1 MKNYFVAAFCA
12 FSALSAGANSPFISE
27 VFEYVPAPGQF
38 IHLIPEVTDDMS
50 REQVLEAA
58 ARQLV
63 SDERPGMVSLG
74 AFGGYIVFGFD
85 HPIANVEGEY
95 DFKIYG
101 NAMKSLGSG
110 ADTSAEPGIVMVSV
124 DTNGNGVPD
133 DEWFELRGS
142 AHDNAL
148 ADFTIRYTRP
158 SQTETSENIAW
169 TSNDPDSPSGIITL
183 NDFHTQ
189 SYWPG
194 WIEGDVIEFSG
205 TRLPGNARN
214 DNGTWVLSPFD
225 WGYADNRPDFVNVNG
240 NMEPN
245 PEAPGF
251 NIDNAVDSDGNSV
264 RLTAIDFVKV
274 YTAVNQ
280 TCDFLGETST
290 EICGARDLH
299 FVASLTD
306 VKAAVEPL
314 RLSGRTLVVTVGSA
328 ARAEIFNAAGQRVVV
343 SDCGAGRTEIDL
355 SALPAGIYVA
365 RATGSAMTM
374 ALR

>member
-1 MKNYFVAAFCA
+1 MKNYFIAAFCA

-27 VFEYVPAPGQF
+27 VFDYVPAPGQF
-38 IHLIPEVTDDMS
+38 IHLIPEVTDGMS

-63 SDERPGMVSLG
+63 GDERPGMVSLG

-124 DTNGNGVPD
+124 DTNGNGIPD

-148 ADFTIRYTRP
+148 ANFTIRYSRP

-194 WIEGDVIEFSG
+194 WIEGDVLEFSG

-251 NIDNAVDSDGNSV
+251 NIDNAVDADGNSV

-314 RLSGRTLVVTVGSA
+314 RLSGRTLVVTVGSVA
-328 ARAEIFNAAGQRVVV
+328 HAEVFNAAGQRVVV

-365 RATGSAMTM
+365 RAAGSAMTM

>member
-12 FSALSAGANSPFISE
+12 FSALSAGAGSPFISE
-27 VFEYVPAPGQF
+27 VFDYVPAPGQF

-63 SDERPGMVSLG
+63 GDERPGMVSLG

-85 HPIANVEGEY
+85 HPIANVKGEY

-101 NAMKSLGSG
+101 NATKTLGSG

-124 DTNGNGVPD
+124 DTNGNGIPD

-142 AHDNAL
+142 AHDKAFAN
-148 ADFTIRYTRP
+148 FTIRYNRP
-158 SQTETSENIAW
+158 SQTETAENIAW

-251 NIDNAVDSDGNSV
+251 NIDNAVDADGNSV

-299 FVASLTD
+299 FVASLTG
-306 VKAAVEPL
+306 VSAAVEPL
-314 RLSGRTLVVTVGSA
+314 RLCGRTLVVTVGSA
-328 ARAEIFNAAGQRVVV
+328 ARAEVFNAAGHRVLC
-343 SDCGAGRTEIDL
+343 SDCAAGRTEIDL
-355 SALPAGIYVA
+355 STLPAGIYVA
-365 RATGSAMTM
+365 RAAGSAMTM
-374 ALR
+374 AIR

>member
-12 FSALSAGANSPFISE
+12 FGALSAGANSPFISE

-50 REQVLEAA
+50 REQVIEAA

-63 SDERPGMVSLG
+63 GDERPGMVSLG

-101 NAMKSLGSG
+101 NAIKSLGSG
-110 ADTSAEPGIVMVSV
+110 VDTSAEPGIVMVSV
-124 DTNGNGVPD
+124 DTNGNGIPD

-148 ADFTIRYTRP
+148 ANFTIRYSRP

-183 NDFHTQ
+183 NDFHSQ

-251 NIDNAVDSDGNSV
+251 NIDNAVDADGNSV

-314 RLSGRTLVVTVGSA
+314 RLCGRTLVVTVGSP
-328 ARAEIFNAAGQRVVV
+328 ARAEVYNAAGQRVVV

-365 RATGSAMTM
+365 RAAGSAMTM

>member
-27 VFEYVPAPGQF
+27 VFDYVPAPGQF

-63 SDERPGMVSLG
+63 GDERPGMVSLG

-148 ADFTIRYTRP
+148 ADFTIRYSRP

-194 WIEGDVIEFSG
+194 WIEGDVIEFAG

-251 NIDNAVDSDGNSV
+251 NIDNAVDADGNSV

-314 RLSGRTLVVTVGSA
+314 RLSGRTLVVTVGSV
-328 ARAEIFNAAGQRVVV
+328 ARAEVFNAAGQRVVV

-365 RATGSAMTM
+365 RTAGSAMTM

>member
-27 VFEYVPAPGQF
+27 VFDYVPAPGQF
-38 IHLIPEVTDDMS
+38 IHLIPEVADDMS

-63 SDERPGMVSLG
+63 GDERPGMVSLG

-85 HPIANVEGEY
+85 HPVANVEGEY

-148 ADFTIRYTRP
+148 ADFTIRYSRP

-169 TSNDPDSPSGIITL
+169 TSNDPDSPSGIITH

-251 NIDNAVDSDGNSV
+251 NIDNAVDADGNSV

-280 TCDFLGETST
+280 ICDFLGETST

-328 ARAEIFNAAGQRVVV
+328 ARAEVFNAAGQRVVV

-365 RATGSAMTM
+365 RAAGSAMTM

>member
-12 FSALSAGANSPFISE
+12 FSALSAGAHSPFISE
-27 VFEYVPAPGQF
+27 VFDYVPAPGQF

-58 ARQLV
+58 SRQLV
-63 SDERPGMVSLG
+63 GDERPGMVSLG

-148 ADFTIRYTRP
+148 ADFTIRYSRP

-240 NMEPN
+240 NMGPN

-251 NIDNAVDSDGNSV
+251 NIDNAVDADGNSV

-328 ARAEIFNAAGQRVVV
+328 ARAEVFNAAGQRVVV

-365 RATGSAMTM
+365 RAAGSAMTM

>member
-27 VFEYVPAPGQF
+27 VFDYVPAPGQF

-58 ARQLV
+58 SRQLV
-63 SDERPGMVSLG
+63 GDERPGMVSLG

-110 ADTSAEPGIVMVSV
+110 VDTSAEPGIVMVSV

-148 ADFTIRYTRP
+148 ADFTIRYSRP

-194 WIEGDVIEFSG
+194 WIEGDFIEFSG

-245 PEAPGF
+245 TEAPGF
-251 NIDNAVDSDGNSV
+251 NIDNAVDADGNSV

-328 ARAEIFNAAGQRVVV
+328 ARAEVFNAAGQRVVV

-365 RATGSAMTM
+365 RAAGSAMTM

>member
-27 VFEYVPAPGQF
+27 VFDYVPAPGQF

-58 ARQLV
+58 SRQLV
-63 SDERPGMVSLG
+63 GDERPGMVSLG

-148 ADFTIRYTRP
+148 ADFTIRYSRP

-251 NIDNAVDSDGNSV
+251 NIDNAVDADGNSV

-314 RLSGRTLVVTVGSA
+314 RLSGRTLVVTVGSV
-328 ARAEIFNAAGQRVVV
+328 ARAEVFNAAGQRVVV

-365 RATGSAMTM
+365 RTAGSAMTM

>member
-27 VFEYVPAPGQF
+27 VFDYVPAPGQF

-63 SDERPGMVSLG
+63 GDDRPGMVSLG

-124 DTNGNGVPD
+124 DTNGNGIPD

-148 ADFTIRYTRP
+148 ANFTIRYSRP

-194 WIEGDVIEFSG
+194 WIEGDVLEFSG

-251 NIDNAVDSDGNSV
+251 NIDNAVDADGNSV

-314 RLSGRTLVVTVGSA
+314 RLSGRTLVVTVGSV
-328 ARAEIFNAAGQRVVV
+328 ARAEVFNAAGQRVVV

-365 RATGSAMTM
+365 RTAGSAMTM

>member
-1 MKNYFVAAFCA
+1 MKNYVVVAFCA
-12 FSALSAGANSPFISE
+12 FGALSAGANSPFISE

-63 SDERPGMVSLG
+63 GDERPGMVSLG

-101 NAMKSLGSG
+101 NAMKAIGTDE
-110 ADTSAEPGIVMVSV
+110 DTSAEPGIVMVSV
-124 DTNGNGVPD
+124 DSNGNGIPD

-142 AHDNAL
+142 AHDKAFAN
-148 ADFTIRYTRP
+148 FTIRYSRP
-158 SQTETSENIAW
+158 SQTSTSENIAW
-169 TSNDPDSPSGIITL
+169 TSNDPDNPSGIITL

-205 TRLPGNARN
+205 TRLPANAML
-214 DNGTWVLSPFD
+214 DNGTWTLEPFD
-225 WGYADNRPDFVNVNG
+225 WGYADNRPDFINVNG
-240 NMEPN
+240 NVEPN

-251 NIDNAVDSDGNSV
+251 NIDNAVDADGNSV

-274 YTAVNQ
+274 YTAENQ

-299 FVASLTD
+299 FVSSLTD
-306 VKAAVEPL
+306 VRASVEPL
-314 RLSGRTLVVTVGSA
+314 RLSGRILVVTVDSA
-328 ARAEIFNAAGQRVVV
+328 SRAEIYNVGGQCVAD
-343 SDCGAGRTEIDL
+343 SGCLPGRTEIDL
-355 SALPAGIYVA
+355 SAIPAGVYVA
-365 RATGSAMTM
+365 RVGAHAITI

>member
-27 VFEYVPAPGQF
+27 VFDYVPAPGQF
-38 IHLIPEVTDDMS
+38 IHLIPEVTDGMS

-63 SDERPGMVSLG
+63 GNERPGMVSLG

-110 ADTSAEPGIVMVSV
+110 VDTSAEPGIVMVSV
-124 DTNGNGVPD
+124 DTNGNGIPD

-142 AHDNAL
+142 AHDKAFAN
-148 ADFTIRYTRP
+148 FTIRYSRP
-158 SQTETSENIAW
+158 SQTETAENIAW

-194 WIEGDVIEFSG
+194 WIEGEVLEFSG

-251 NIDNAVDSDGNSV
+251 NIDNAVDADGNSV

-280 TCDFLGETST
+280 TCDILGETST

-306 VKAAVEPL
+306 VSAAVEPL
-314 RLSGRTLVVTVGSA
+314 RLSGRSLVVTVGSA
-328 ARAEIFNAAGQRVVV
+328 ACAEVYNVAGQRVVC
-343 SDCGAGRTEIDL
+343 SDCAAGRTEIDL

-365 RATGSAMTM
+365 RAAGSAMTM

>member
-12 FSALSAGANSPFISE
+12 FSALSAGAGSPFISE

-63 SDERPGMVSLG
+63 GDERPGMVSLG

-148 ADFTIRYTRP
+148 ANFTIRYSRP

-240 NMEPN
+240 SMEPN

-328 ARAEIFNAAGQRVVV
+328 ARAEVFNAAGQRVVV
-343 SDCGAGRTEIDL
+343 CDCGAGRTEIDL

-365 RATGSAMTM
+365 RAAGSAMTM

>member
-27 VFEYVPAPGQF
+27 VFDYVPAPGQF

-58 ARQLV
+58 SRQLV
-63 SDERPGMVSLG
+63 GDARPGMVSLG

-95 DFKIYG
+95 DFKICG

-148 ADFTIRYTRP
+148 ANFTIRYSRP

-194 WIEGDVIEFSG
+194 WIEGDVLEFSG

-251 NIDNAVDSDGNSV
+251 NIDNAVDADGNSV

-314 RLSGRTLVVTVGSA
+314 RLSGRTLVVTVGSV
-328 ARAEIFNAAGQRVVV
+328 ARAEVFNAAGQRVVV

-365 RATGSAMTM
+365 RTAGSAMTM

>member
-63 SDERPGMVSLG
+63 GDERPGMVSLG

-110 ADTSAEPGIVMVSV
+110 VDTSAEPGIVMVSV
-124 DTNGNGVPD
+124 DTNGNGIPD

-148 ADFTIRYTRP
+148 ANFTIRYTRP

-251 NIDNAVDSDGNSV
+251 NIDNAVDADGNSV

-314 RLSGRTLVVTVGSA
+314 RLSGRTLVVTVGSV
-328 ARAEIFNAAGQRVVV
+328 ARAEVFNAAGQRVVV

-365 RATGSAMTM
+365 RTAGSAMTM

>member
-27 VFEYVPAPGQF
+27 VFDYVPAPGQF

-58 ARQLV
+58 SRQLV
-63 SDERPGMVSLG
+63 GDERPGMVSLG

-110 ADTSAEPGIVMVSV
+110 VDTSAEPGIVMVSV

-194 WIEGDVIEFSG
+194 WIEGDFIEFSG

-251 NIDNAVDSDGNSV
+251 NIDNAVDADGNSV

-314 RLSGRTLVVTVGSA
+314 RLSGRTLVVTVGSV
-328 ARAEIFNAAGQRVVV
+328 ARAEVFNAAGQRVVV

-365 RATGSAMTM
+365 RTAGSAMTM

>member
-12 FSALSAGANSPFISE
+12 FSALSAWASSPFISE

-63 SDERPGMVSLG
+63 GDERPGMVSLG

-101 NAMKSLGSG
+101 NAMKAIGTDE
-110 ADTSAEPGIVMVSV
+110 DTSAEPGIVMVSV
-124 DTNGNGVPD
+124 DTNGNGIPD

-148 ADFTIRYTRP
+148 ANFTIRYSRP
-158 SQTETSENIAW
+158 SQTETAENIAW

-251 NIDNAVDSDGNSV
+251 NIDNAVDADGNSV
-264 RLTAIDFVKV
+264 RLMAIDFVKV

-314 RLSGRTLVVTVGSA
+314 RLSGRTLVVTVDSA
-328 ARAEIFNAAGQRVVV
+328 ARAEVYNAAGQRVVV

-365 RATGSAMTM
+365 RAAGSAMTM

>member
-27 VFEYVPAPGQF
+27 VFDYVPAPGQF

-63 SDERPGMVSLG
+63 GDERPGMVSLG

-124 DTNGNGVPD
+124 DTNGNGIPD

-148 ADFTIRYTRP
+148 ANFTIRYSRP

-194 WIEGDVIEFSG
+194 WIEGDFIEFSG

-245 PEAPGF
+245 TEAPGF
-251 NIDNAVDSDGNSV
+251 NIDNAVDADGNSV

-328 ARAEIFNAAGQRVVV
+328 ARAEVFNAAGQRVVV

-365 RATGSAMTM
+365 RAAGSAMTM

>member
-27 VFEYVPAPGQF
+27 VFDYVPAPGQF

-63 SDERPGMVSLG
+63 GDERPGMVSLG

-148 ADFTIRYTRP
+148 ADFTIRYSRP

-240 NMEPN
+240 NMGPN

-251 NIDNAVDSDGNSV
+251 NIDNAVDADGNSV

-314 RLSGRTLVVTVGSA
+314 RLSGRTLVVTVGSV
-328 ARAEIFNAAGQRVVV
+328 ARAEVFNAAGQRVVV

-365 RATGSAMTM
+365 RTAGSAMTM

>member
-27 VFEYVPAPGQF
+27 VFDYVPAPGQF

-58 ARQLV
+58 SRQLV
-63 SDERPGMVSLG
+63 GDERPGMVSLG

-110 ADTSAEPGIVMVSV
+110 VDTSAEPGIVMVSV

-148 ADFTIRYTRP
+148 ADFTIRYSRP

-245 PEAPGF
+245 TEAPGF
-251 NIDNAVDSDGNSV
+251 NIDNAVDADGNSV

-328 ARAEIFNAAGQRVVV
+328 ARAEVFNAAGQRVVV

-365 RATGSAMTM
+365 RAAGSAMTM

>member
-27 VFEYVPAPGQF
+27 VFDYVPAPGQF

-63 SDERPGMVSLG
+63 GDERPGMVSLG

-148 ADFTIRYTRP
+148 ADFTIRYSRP

-169 TSNDPDSPSGIITL
+169 TSNDPDSPSGIIAL

-314 RLSGRTLVVTVGSA
+314 RLSGRTLVVTVGSV
-328 ARAEIFNAAGQRVVV
+328 ARAEVFNAAGQRVVV

-365 RATGSAMTM
+365 RAAGSAMTM

>member
-63 SDERPGMVSLG
+63 GDERPGMVSLG

-110 ADTSAEPGIVMVSV
+110 VDTSAEPGIVMVSV
-124 DTNGNGVPD
+124 DTNGNGFPD

-148 ADFTIRYTRP
+148 ADFTIRYSRP

-240 NMEPN
+240 NMGPN

-251 NIDNAVDSDGNSV
+251 NIDNAVDADGNSV

-328 ARAEIFNAAGQRVVV
+328 ARAEVFDAAGQRVVV

-365 RATGSAMTM
+365 RAAGSAMTM

>member
-58 ARQLV
+58 DRQLV
-63 SDERPGMVSLG
+63 GDERPGMVSLG

-85 HPIANVEGEY
+85 HSIANVEGEY

-148 ADFTIRYTRP
+148 ADFTIRYSRP

-314 RLSGRTLVVTVGSA
+314 RLSGRTLVVTVCSA

-365 RATGSAMTM
+365 RAAGSAMTM

>member
-63 SDERPGMVSLG
+63 GDERPGMVSLG

-124 DTNGNGVPD
+124 DTNGNGIPD

-148 ADFTIRYTRP
+148 ANFTIRYTRP

-194 WIEGDVIEFSG
+194 WIDGDVIEFSG

-240 NMEPN
+240 NMGPN

-251 NIDNAVDSDGNSV
+251 NIDNAVDADGNSV

-314 RLSGRTLVVTVGSA
+314 RLSGRSLVVTVGSA
-328 ARAEIFNAAGQRVVV
+328 ARAEVFNAAGQRVVV

-365 RATGSAMTM
+365 RAAGSAMTM

>member
-27 VFEYVPAPGQF
+27 VFDYVPAPGQF

-63 SDERPGMVSLG
+63 GDERPGMVSLG

-124 DTNGNGVPD
+124 DTNGNGFPD

-148 ADFTIRYTRP
+148 ADFTIRYSRP

-169 TSNDPDSPSGIITL
+169 TSNDPDSPSGIIML

-314 RLSGRTLVVTVGSA
+314 RLSGRTLVVTVGSV
-328 ARAEIFNAAGQRVVV
+328 ARAEVFNAAGQRVVV

-365 RATGSAMTM
+365 RAAGSAMTM

>member
-27 VFEYVPAPGQF
+27 VFDYVPAPGQF

-63 SDERPGMVSLG
+63 GDERPGMVSLG

-85 HPIANVEGEY
+85 HPIVNVEGEY

-110 ADTSAEPGIVMVSV
+110 VDTSAEPGIVMVSV

-148 ADFTIRYTRP
+148 ADFTIRYSRP

-251 NIDNAVDSDGNSV
+251 NIDNAVDADGNSV

-314 RLSGRTLVVTVGSA
+314 RLSGRTLVVTVGSV
-328 ARAEIFNAAGQRVVV
+328 ARAEVFNAAGQRVVV

-365 RATGSAMTM
+365 RAAGSAMTM

>member
-63 SDERPGMVSLG
+63 GDERPGMVSLG

-124 DTNGNGVPD
+124 DTNGNGIPD

-148 ADFTIRYTRP
+148 ANFKIRYSRP

-194 WIEGDVIEFSG
+194 WIDGDVIEFSG

-251 NIDNAVDSDGNSV
+251 NIDNAVDADGNSV

-299 FVASLTD
+299 FVASLTG

-328 ARAEIFNAAGQRVVV
+328 ARAEVFNAAGQRVVV

-365 RATGSAMTM
+365 RAAGSAMTM

>member
-27 VFEYVPAPGQF
+27 VFDYVPAPGQF

-58 ARQLV
+58 SRQLV
-63 SDERPGMVSLG
+63 GDERPGMVSLG

-110 ADTSAEPGIVMVSV
+110 VDTSAEPGIVMVSV

-148 ADFTIRYTRP
+148 ANFTIRYSRP

-251 NIDNAVDSDGNSV
+251 NIDNAVDADGNSV

-328 ARAEIFNAAGQRVVV
+328 ARAEVFNAAGQRVVV

-365 RATGSAMTM
+365 RTAGSAMTM

>member
-27 VFEYVPAPGQF
+27 VFDYVPAPGQF

-50 REQVLEAA
+50 REQVIEAA

-63 SDERPGMVSLG
+63 GDERPGMVSLG

-148 ADFTIRYTRP
+148 ANFTIRYSRP

-194 WIEGDVIEFSG
+194 WIEGDFIEFSG

-251 NIDNAVDSDGNSV
+251 NIDNAVDADGNSV

-328 ARAEIFNAAGQRVVV
+328 ARAEVFNAAGQRVVV

-365 RATGSAMTM
+365 RTAGSAMTM

>member
-50 REQVLEAA
+50 REQVLKAA

-63 SDERPGMVSLG
+63 GDERPGMVSLG

-148 ADFTIRYTRP
+148 ADFTIRYSRP

-169 TSNDPDSPSGIITL
+169 TSNDPDSSSGIITL

-328 ARAEIFNAAGQRVVV
+328 ARAEVFNAAGQRVVV

-365 RATGSAMTM
+365 RAAGSAMTM